1 MGRKIKNSDGQKLT
15 SKITLS
21 VTPQMQDDIKT
32 LAEIINGGNVNDCIV
47 NIMDTVIKKN
57 SAEILKVQKAR
68 KNYTRTLFKA
78 NVNLDFLAQDLK
90 GGDDADDWSRTPT
103 V

>member
-21 VTPQMQDDIKT
+21 VTPKMQDDIKT

-57 SAEILKVQKAR
+57 SAQILKVQKAR
-68 KNYTRTLFKA
+68 RAYSRT
-78 NVNLDFLAQDLK
+78 VNNTNIDLDFLAQDL
-90 GGDDADDWSRTPT
+90 GSDSVG
-103 V
+103 